1 MKILTF
7 NARSLL
13 DLKRRYS
20 FSNCVKT
27 ENDLDILCI
36 AETWLTDDVPDE
48 SLFLKEYAIHRKDRL
63 TDNHKS
69 KHGGVLIAVKNLPH
83 ERVTLGNNN
92 LDEYVAIKVT
102 PKDVPMIICCIY
114 NPPKQSNYRW
124 PVEKMINLIKD
135 LKMFAEEE
143 NCESIIVTGDIN
155 FEHTCW
161 KTLRSQNKYEIQIL
175 EKLSHLNFQQVLNQK
190 TQNQLDVLL
199 TNNPNIVITNT
210 MNNEF
215 NKSFKSDHDAFI
227 TTLQIEK
234 TTTIDTK
241 HKKYAFN
248 KVV

>member
-36 AETWLTDDVPDE
+36 TETWLTDDVPDE

-83 ERVTLGNNN
+83 ERVILGNNN

-102 PKDVPMIICCIY
+102 PKDVPRIICCIY
-114 NPPKQSNYRW
+114 NPPKESYYRW
-124 PVEKMINLIKD
+124 PVEKMINL
-135 LKMFAEEE
+135 LK
-143 NCESIIVTGDIN
+143 T
-155 FEHTCW
+155 
-161 KTLRSQNKYEIQIL
+161 
-175 EKLSHLNFQQVLNQK
+175 
-190 TQNQLDVLL
+190 
-199 TNNPNIVITNT
+199 
-210 MNNEF
+210 
-215 NKSFKSDHDAFI
+215 
-227 TTLQIEK
+227 
-234 TTTIDTK
+234 
-241 HKKYAFN
+241 
-248 KVV
+248 